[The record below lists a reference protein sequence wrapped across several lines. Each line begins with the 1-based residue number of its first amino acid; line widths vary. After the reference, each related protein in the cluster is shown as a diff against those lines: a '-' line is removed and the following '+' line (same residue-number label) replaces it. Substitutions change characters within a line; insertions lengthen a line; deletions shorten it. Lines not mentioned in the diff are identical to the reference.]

1 MSRPAKMLI
10 DLKALTHNIAIAH
23 KQSPNSRVIAV
34 LKANAYGHGAIEV
47 ANAIDPSVDMFAV
60 SSIEE
65 ALHLRNAGIEKTV
78 LLLEGCFSGSELDVA
93 SNNDFAVVFH
103 NLEQVEALEQQALGQ
118 PISCWLKIDTGMH
131 RLGLQ
136 GDDITAAFERLQASA
151 NSKNDLVLMTHLA
164 SSDLIAQPFT
174 TQQMSSF
181 AQAIAQLGERANG
194 LQTSIC
200 NSGAVLG
207 WQDIQCDWIRPGIMI
222 YGVSPFAHEHKIAK
236 DLKPVMC
243 LQSEVIAVRTVPAGD
258 CVGYGNTWQAQRDS
272 KVATVAIGYGD
283 GYPRNAKNGTPVLV
297 NGKRCKLA
305 GRVSMDMLS
314 VDVTEIDSVNIG
326 DKVVLWGCGLDVNEV
341 ASYAD
346 TIGYELVTRM
356 PLRVPKTYLSK

>member
-10 DLKALTHNIAIAH
+10 DLTALQHNVALARQ
-23 KQSPNSRVIAV
+23 QSPNSRVIAV

-47 ANAIDPSVDMFAV
+47 ANAIDPSVDMLAV

-65 ALHLRNAGIEKTV
+65 ALHLRSAGITKTI
-78 LLLEGCFSGSELDVA
+78 LLLEGCFSGNELIVA
-93 SNNDFAVVFH
+93 SENNFAVVFH
-103 NLEQVEALEQQALGQ
+103 NLEQVTALEQQSLKM

-136 GDDITAAFERLQASA
+136 GEQIGIAFDRLRASS
-151 NSKNDLVLMTHLA
+151 NSHNDPVLMTHLA
-164 SSDLIAQPFT
+164 SSDLLSMPFT
-174 TQQMSSF
+174 TEQISKF
-181 AQAIAQLGERANG
+181 TQAIDVLGDRAKG
-194 LQTSIC
+194 LSTSIC

-222 YGVSPFAHEHKIAK
+222 YGVSPFAQAHAIAK

-243 LQSEVIAVRTVPAGD
+243 LQSEVIAVRAVPAGD
-258 CVGYGNTWQAQRDS
+258 CVGYGNTWQAERDS

-314 VDVTEIDSVNIG
+314 VDVTDIGTVNIG
-326 DKVVLWGCGLDVNEV
+326 DKVVLWGDGLDVNEV
-341 ASYAD
+341 ASHAD

-356 PLRVPKTYLSK
+356 PLRVPKTYLHK